1 MAGKTEKPGGSCEFC
16 AHYEYDDKMDCYV
29 CEMNL
34 DEDEMVLFL
43 QHQYTACPYFSFSD
57 DYKLAGRQ

>member
-1 MAGKTEKPGGSCEFC
+1 MENYK
-16 AHYEYDDKMDCYV
+16 YDTQLLL
-29 CEMNL
+29 EGRNL

-43 QHQYTACPYFSFSD
+43 QRRNDACPYFSFSD

>member
-1 MAGKTEKPGGSCEFC
+1 MAGKTEKAGGSCEFC
-16 AHYEYDDKMDCYV
+16 AHYEYDDEMDCYV

-43 QHQYTACPYFSFSD
+43 QHQYISASAMTTSWRGAS
-57 DYKLAGRQ
+57 K

>member
-1 MAGKTEKPGGSCEFC
+1 MAEQKASPNSCDFC
-16 AHYEYDDKMDCYV
+16 AHYEYDDEMGCYI
-29 CEMNL
+29 CGMNL

-43 QHQYTACPYFSFSD
+43 QRRNRACPYFRFSD

>member
-16 AHYEYDDKMDCYV
+16 AHYEYDDEMDCYV

-34 DEDEMVLFL
+34 DEDEMARFL
-43 QHQYTACPYFSFSD
+43 ASDTGSCPFWRPGD
-57 DYKLAGRQ
+57 DYLTARKQ